1 MFRTAEYM
9 KITKTKD
16 LKVSI
21 WNIKRMYKLRVFN
34 VTEMYM
40 DGEFEY
46 IRGILADIGI
56 KLNVYFREDHIPWA
70 KRNIRTIKDIV
81 RCVLNMLPFKKVL
94 SRMLINVVYSSV
106 FWLNAFPCKNV
117 VSNQLSP
124 RLIVTDNNID
134 YNKHYNLKYGQYV

>member
-56 KLNVYFREDHIPWA
+56 KLNVYSREDHIP
-70 KRNIRTIKDIV
+70 
-81 RCVLNMLPFKKVL
+81 
-94 SRMLINVVYSSV
+94 
-106 FWLNAFPCKNV
+106 
-117 VSNQLSP
+117 
-124 RLIVTDNNID
+124 
-134 YNKHYNLKYGQYV
+134 